1 MESLFSSFVGI
12 IVVIAVIL
20 PLLTM
25 AETVKRLAA
34 ELRHVQSKL
43 DALLKHAGVQ
53 YDPFL
58 NTAKEVSEALMR
70 GESKIR
76 VIAAYRKATGVGL
89 KEAKDCVEEL
99 MRRTGTKS

>member
-1 MESLFSSFVGI
+1 MESLFSGAVGI
-12 IVVIAVIL
+12 AIAMAFIV

-34 ELRHVQSKL
+34 ELRHVQGKL

-53 YDPFL
+53 YDPFPDAPRDVL
-58 NTAKEVSEALMR
+58 EALTR
-70 GESKIR
+70 GESKVR

-89 KEAKDCVEEL
+89 KEAKDYVEEL